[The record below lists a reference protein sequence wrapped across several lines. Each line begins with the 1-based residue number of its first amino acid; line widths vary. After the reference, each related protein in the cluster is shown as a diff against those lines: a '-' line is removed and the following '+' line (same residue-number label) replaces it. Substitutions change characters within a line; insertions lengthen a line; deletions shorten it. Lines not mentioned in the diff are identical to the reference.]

1 MMNLENILTIILSFL
16 LGSGL
21 TCWVAKAIL
30 EKIVRESLAKELKE
44 IKERFDKLEQKSIS
58 DDEKIINEINDIKKN
73 YVTCNFCNLQIENTN
88 RIHSSIDNK
97 LNTIINHLIKQGIND

>member
-1 MMNLENILTIILSFL
+1 MMNLENILTIIISFL

-30 EKIVRESLAKELKE
+30 EKIVRESLEKELKE
-44 IKERFDKLEQKSIS
+44 IKEKFEKLEQKSIS

-73 YVTCNFCNLQIENTN
+73 YVTCTFCNLQIENTN
-88 RIHSSIDNK
+88 RVHLSIDNK
-97 LNTIINHLIKQGIND
+97 LNTIIDHLIN

>member
-1 MMNLENILTIILSFL
+1 MMNLENILAIILSFL

-30 EKIVRESLAKELKE
+30 EKIVRESLSKELKE
-44 IKERFDKLEQKSIS
+44 IREKFDKLEQKSIS
-58 DDEKIINEINDIKKN
+58 DDEKLIKEINDIKKN

-88 RIHSSIDNK
+88 RVHLSIDNK
-97 LNTIINHLIKQGIND
+97 LNTIIDHLINRG